1 MKIFLTN
8 NFKNISRKFY
18 NKLFFRLNL
27 NSKKFCK
34 KYPSKVSKNKTAIL
48 YYKFIEEN
56 IYKHP
61 NNQNIKCI
69 LDTLNSLG
77 FDVILVDRRC
87 KVIPKQ
93 YRKKKISLFIGI
105 DGSGGAKYYFDHL
118 NSLNAELN
126 YLILTV
132 QPPNLLK
139 KRLERR
145 EKLRKKFLKI
155 NFDYTRKISLKEVK
169 KFISEIHK
177 VDVILTAETKDKEF
191 KETLNSFNVKVE
203 KLNWSTFSQIKAI
216 KRNKECS
223 NNVVLMCGND
233 PLRKGIDFS
242 VDIFKNLPFTLHIF
256 SPDQELVKTIL
267 ANNNYPKNILF
278 YGFIDILSKEFE
290 DIIRDSK
297 FTLNLSTS
305 EGGISTS
312 MLHCMKTGLVPIM
325 DKDSGL
331 TSYQGGLII
340 DLVNNGIQQSI
351 KEIDNYIN
359 NISWNDYLIQSNNA
373 HKFVLKNHTIQSYQ
387 KDLIKVFS
395 N

>member
-1 MKIFLTN
+1 MINPFSLKAKFFFKI
-8 NFKNISRKFY
+8 K
-18 NKLFFRLNL
+18 KLFFRINL
-27 NSKKFCK
+27 SSKKFCK

-48 YYKFIEEN
+48 YYKFIDEN

-87 KVIPKQ
+87 KVIPKE
-93 YRKKKISLFIGI
+93 YRKKKINLFIGI

-118 NSLNAELN
+118 NALNSETN

-139 KRLERR
+139 KRLDRSD
-145 EKLRKKFLKI
+145 KLRNKLLKI
-155 NFDYTRKISLKEVK
+155 NFDYTRKISLKEIE
-169 KFISEIHK
+169 KFNSEINK
-177 VDVILTAETKDKEF
+177 VDAILTAETKDKEF
-191 KETLNSFNVKVE
+191 KDTLASFNVKVK
-203 KLNWSTFSQIKAI
+203 KLNWSTFSQIKPI
-216 KRNKECS
+216 KRIQECS

-233 PLRKGIDFS
+233 PLRKGIDFT
-242 VDIFKNLPFTLHIF
+242 VEIFKNLPFTLHIF
-256 SPDQELVKTIL
+256 SPDKKLVEIIL
-267 ANNNYPKNILF
+267 AKNNYPKNILF
-278 YGFIDILSKEFE
+278 YGFIDILSKDFAN
-290 DIIRDSK
+290 ISRNSK

-305 EGGISTS
+305 EGGVSTS

-325 DKDSGL
+325 DKDAGI

-340 DLVNNGIQQSI
+340 DLVNKGIEKST
-351 KEIDNYIN
+351 KEIEYYIK